1 MSAFKVERDEDGENK
16 SIQEVEE
23 KLLQEKEELD
33 SVVEQVVEE
42 VITSDPITAELDDN
56 VVLSHINTRYGK
68 EITSIDELFQTRN
81 DNEELPEDV
90 RTYLKYKKDTGRGF
104 DDFNSL
110 NRDYDKLDPTNVLR
124 EYLKIQ
130 NPEFDDSDID
140 FEMESFQAP
149 EYADDR
155 EVKQKEILLKKEL
168 KKAKDYFN
176 GLKEQYKVPLESSAA
191 FVPESEKESYESFK
205 QYTKTLE
212 DTQAQNSKR
221 SEVFTEK
228 TASLFSN
235 NFEGFEIN
243 VGGQTMK
250 YKPADAATLKEQQSN
265 LSNFVGKFLD
275 ENNTLKDAEGFHRA
289 IAIANDTEKFA
300 DYIWQA
306 ARAAEA
312 EDQSKNAKNI
322 DMVRKP
328 QQSTPKSGFTVEIEN
343 DSNVSQLRMKTRKH

>member
-1 MSAFKVERDEDGENK
+1 MSAFKVERDGDGENK
-16 SIQEVEE
+16 SVQEVEE

-33 SVVEQVVEE
+33 AVVEE
-42 VITSDPITAELDDN
+42 VVQEQVADPITAELDDN
-56 VVLSHINTRYGK
+56 TVLSHINTRYGK
-68 EITSIDELFQTRN
+68 EINSIDELFQTRN
-81 DNEELPEDV
+81 DNEDLPEDV
-90 RTYLKYKKDTGRGF
+90 KTYLKYKKETGRGF
-104 DDFNSL
+104 DDFKSL
-110 NRDYDKLDPTNVLR
+110 NRDYDSLDPNNILR
-124 EYLKIQ
+124 EYLKVQ

-140 FEMESFQAP
+140 FEMETFQAP

-155 EVKQKEILLKKEL
+155 EIKQKELLLKKEL

-176 GLKEQYKVPLESSAA
+176 GLKEQYKVPLESSDA

-205 QYTKTLE
+205 QYRKTLE

-265 LSNFVGKFLD
+265 LNNFVGKFLD

-300 DYIWQA
+300 EYIWQA

-328 QQSTPKSGFTVEIEN
+328 QQSTPKSGFTVEIEG